1 MVVYIIYAAVLS
13 FAGTV
18 GLSLLLYSGIDYFRN
33 SRRSASII
41 EALSG
46 VIILAYLLVFHL
58 EGFTENVT
66 RQLFFG
72 GPTTTAYV
80 ALPALLAL
88 VTTDFL
94 LRRIVPLVSGLVVP
108 DNSGDGDGTGI
119 GGKIRSRRSVLGVVA
134 GFIAASQ
141 VGGTSLLRGM
151 LQSPIPEDDDTAE
164 FDRQVSFDAPFFPT
178 ALDFTDDGEYGYL
191 TNRPGPESGKI
202 FRFELPSADQE
213 SLTFDEVASSISE
226 PHGVE
231 VSGDTLYTVDN
242 GSAVSGK
249 YGEEEGYD
257 VLQDSNGTVI
267 AFDIESD
274 GSLSNRRTLISDLPV
289 VNNDH
294 ALQQI
299 ETGPDGRLYLSIG
312 HLGGSKYPEMF
323 DGKEYTPSSEDHP
336 NAEYLGTVISFESDG
351 SDIEIMASGLRNM
364 YDFTFDEQGE
374 MFGANND
381 GMSMRSREHEA
392 LYHITEGANLGYPEY
407 GTFDSV
413 PTEEEILNPLWTLD
427 HSGSTGGETTD
438 KLDGDTQEGVLIGSS
453 STGDIAFVPIE
464 REDGGVYVPEL
475 LGDEPTAI
483 ELNDSPIILEA
494 GPDGSLWVGST
505 GRDDLLSLY
514 QPS

>member
-1 MVVYIIYAAVLS
+1 MVVFIIYAAALS
-13 FAGTV
+13 FTGTV
-18 GLSLLLYSGIDYFRN
+18 GVALLLYSGIDYVRD
-33 SRRSASII
+33 SRRWASLAEGLAGITII
-41 EALSG
+41 
-46 VIILAYLLVFHL
+46 AYLLAFHL
-58 EGFTENVT
+58 EGFTENVA
-66 RQLFFG
+66 RQVFFG
-72 GPTTTAYV
+72 GPITTAYV

-108 DNSGDGDGTGI
+108 DDTGDSGETGI
-119 GGKIRSRRSVLGVVA
+119 GGKIRSRRSVLSVMVA
-134 GFIAASQ
+134 FIAASHI
-141 VGGTSLLRGM
+141 GATSALRGM
-151 LQSPIPEDDDTAE
+151 LRSPIPEDDDVSE
-164 FDRQVSFDAPFFPT
+164 FERQVSFDAPFFPT
-178 ALDFTDDGEYGYL
+178 ALAFTDDGEHGYL
-191 TNRPGPESGKI
+191 TNRPGPESGTI
-202 FRFELPSADQE
+202 SRFELPSSDQD
-213 SLTFDEVASSISE
+213 SLEFDEVASGISE
-226 PHGVE
+226 PHGIE
-231 VSGDTLYTVDN
+231 VSEGTVYTVDN

-249 YGEEEGYD
+249 YGEDEGYN
-257 VLQDSNGTVI
+257 VLQDSNGKVI

-274 GSLSNRRTLISDLPV
+274 GSLSNRRTLISNLPV

-312 HLGGSKYPEMF
+312 HLGGQKYPEMF
-323 DGKEYTPSSEDHP
+323 DGNEYTPSSEDHP
-336 NAEYLGTVISFESDG
+336 NAEYLGTVISFEPDG
-351 SDIEIMASGLRNM
+351 SDIEIMARGLRNM

-381 GMSMRSREHEA
+381 GMSMRSRAHES

-427 HSGSTGGETTD
+427 HSGSTGVETTD
-438 KLDGDTQEGVLIGSS
+438 KLDGDTQEGVLVGSS
-453 STGDIAFVPIE
+453 SAGDIAFVPIE
-464 REDGGVYVPEL
+464 RENGGVYVPEL
-475 LGDEPTAI
+475 LGEEPTAI

-494 GPDGSLWVGST
+494 GPEGSLWVGST